1 MQANRRLHPRPRY
14 TRPAVNRVLVRQGCR
29 GRLRWKSVAI
39 LAAEGFIRGAHQ
51 HHQPPPAMKNT
62 VQKNWE
68 LARVV
73 ECKATPLPP
82 ATPTNSQ
89 FFWVVFFLAGGG
101 WSHWCALHMKCYP
114 LPSNHS
120 NQLNLT
126 KPAPQNPSKKVGLM
140 FSLAGSLTCP
150 TYHTVTV
157 AAQ

>member
-68 LARVV
+68 LAGVAGV
-73 ECKATPLPP
+73 AGCKATLPP
-82 ATPTNSQ
+82 ATPANSQ
-89 FFWVVFFLAGGG
+89 FFWAVFFLAGGS
-101 WSHWCALHMKCYP
+101 WRCWYAPRISQQA
-114 LPSNHS
+114 
-120 NQLNLT
+120 
-126 KPAPQNPSKKVGLM
+126 PAPSFYPPHFAKQ
-140 FSLAGSLTCP
+140 P
-150 TYHTVTV
+150 T
-157 AAQ
+157 